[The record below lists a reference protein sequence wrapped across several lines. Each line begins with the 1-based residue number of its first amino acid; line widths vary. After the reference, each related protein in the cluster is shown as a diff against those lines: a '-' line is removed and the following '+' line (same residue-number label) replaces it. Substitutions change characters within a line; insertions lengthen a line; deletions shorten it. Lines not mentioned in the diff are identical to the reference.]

1 MPFRVFRAGGEVAG
15 STGQLIPSTQVQLQ
29 SDSKLFQTSNFKA
42 RIVSTETGKDVQ
54 LGEAGELLV
63 RGPQVQIITITIVSD
78 SKGFH
83 QLKKQTEQ
91 Y

>member
-1 MPFRVFRAGGEVAG
+1 MI
-15 STGQLIPSTQVQLQ
+15 Q
-29 SDSKLFQTSNFKA
+29 KLFITSNFKA

-63 RGPQVQIITITIVSD
+63 KGPQVQIRTSLLCFRF
-78 SKGFH
+78 KGFPSFEE
-83 QLKKQTEQ
+83 KKNNVDSSS